1 MSEDAPATMAEAMNE
16 RQPHNAVDGLV
27 SAALLAGNL
36 RRIRGDGDGS
46 PAPSTPAP
54 PQRGASTERTR

>member
-1 MSEDAPATMAEAMNE
+1 MSKDAPTTLAEATRQ

-46 PAPSTPAP
+46 PPPAPSTPASP
-54 PQRGASTERTR
+54 RRGALTE